1 MSYHQVSS
9 TVMNYIIE
17 VLKNRGFVDTNGL
30 AETLAPIHDVLRKL
44 EKRVLTLEAV
54 ITGKAGTSS
63 VSSKKEDEA
72 PRERS
77 VRARERE
84 EKPREEKEKPRRA
97 KAKDLL
103 SSFE

>member
-1 MSYHQVSS
+1 
-9 TVMNYIIE
+9 MNYIIGVLKDRDFVDANGLEE
-17 VLKNRGFVDTNGL
+17 VL
-30 AETLAPIHDVLRKL
+30 APVHELLRKL

-54 ITGKAGTSS
+54 ITGKAG

-77 VRARERE
+77 VRARERGE
-84 EKPREEKEKPRRA
+84 EKTREERPREEKIRRP

-103 SSFE
+103 NSFE

>member
-1 MSYHQVSS
+1 M
-9 TVMNYIIE
+9 MNYIIE

-54 ITGKAGTSS
+54 ITGKTGTSS
-63 VSSKKEDEA
+63 VSKKEEEA

-84 EKPREEKEKPRRA
+84 EKPREEKEKPRRT
-97 KAKDLL
+97 KAKELL